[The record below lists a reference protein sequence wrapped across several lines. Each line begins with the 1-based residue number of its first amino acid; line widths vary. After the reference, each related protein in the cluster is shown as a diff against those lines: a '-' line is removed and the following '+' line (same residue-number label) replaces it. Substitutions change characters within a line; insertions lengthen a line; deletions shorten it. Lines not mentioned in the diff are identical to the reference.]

1 MSILWRLRALGKSGH
16 RLLSTVEAGTAYE
29 NQAVATLNQL
39 GASLERVG
47 GASDHGIDFCGL
59 WKLPSHREFYV
70 VGQCKHYERKKIGP
84 SILREWEGVMSR
96 QELDTLGIVVATS
109 GFTPSGIHAAL
120 SSAYPVALVTMAS
133 PLKRVEHEPPYA
145 ESAIR
150 GFVWNRAAEPF
161 LGRLVVAK
169 KHYDVQMV
177 DLDDPAAFT
186 IQLFWDG
193 KPLTMAPPCLD
204 PPPSSLD

>member
-1 MSILWRLRALGKSGH
+1 
-16 RLLSTVEAGTAYE
+16 
-29 NQAVATLNQL
+29 
-39 GASLERVG
+39 
-47 GASDHGIDFCGL
+47 
-59 WKLPSHREFYV
+59 
-70 VGQCKHYERKKIGP
+70 
-84 SILREWEGVMSR
+84 
-96 QELDTLGIVVATS
+96 
-109 GFTPSGIHAAL
+109 
-120 SSAYPVALVTMAS
+120 
-133 PLKRVEHEPPYA
+133 
-145 ESAIR
+145 
-150 GFVWNRAAEPF
+150 PF